1 MLNKNTVKNVGNE
14 KSDEFDLGR
23 LLGEIIDHR
32 WLITGITTAFLTLSI
47 LFCVFSTPIYRAN
60 ALIQVEQKQGNA
72 ILDNLSQMLPDR
84 QPQSAP
90 EISLLQSRMI
100 LGKTVS
106 DLNLQIVAEQNYF
119 PLFGQGFNRLVGNK
133 PGEIK
138 ISHLSIPK
146 LNDEDKNRDLKIVV
160 LEGGKFKIV
169 SDRFEDV
176 AQVGVDFNKDG
187 VSLTVDKIDAPVGTE
202 FNVQLLTQLEAI
214 VNIQKDFTVEEQGKD
229 TGMLNL
235 AMTGDDPQL
244 IGKILESISR
254 NYLQQNIDRQAAQD
268 SKSLDFLDQKIPKV
282 RSELYLAE
290 DKLNSYR
297 RQKDSVDLN
306 LEAQSVLNRIVNV
319 DNQLNE
325 LTFKEAEISQLYT
338 KDHPT
343 YNALMQKRETLQQ
356 EKSKLNKQISA
367 MPATQ
372 QEVLRLSRDVESGRA
387 VYMQLL
393 NRQQELNIAKSS
405 AIGNVRIIDN
415 AITEPKPVKPKKALI
430 VIIGVFLGGFISIGV
445 VLVNVFLRRGIESP
459 EQLEEQGINVYASIP
474 VSEWL
479 QKNTLSKAKSKRL
492 TMSQRRI
499 NESGAFLAV
508 ENPADL
514 AIEAIRGLRTSL
526 HFAMMESANNAV
538 MISGA
543 SPSAGKT
550 FVSTN
555 LASVIAQSHQK
566 VLLIDADMR
575 KGYVHKLFNVNNDNG
590 LSDYLVGK
598 AKLEDAIKP
607 VKNAG
612 FDFISRGQVPPNP
625 AELLMHDRFKELL
638 EWATKTYDLVM
649 IDTPPILAVTDAAII
664 GRYAGTTLLVA
675 RFENNTVKEIDVSIK
690 RFEQSG
696 VPVKGCILN
705 GVVKKVSSYYGYGYN
720 YYGYNYDDKKSN

>member
-214 VNIQKDFTVEEQGKD
+214 VNLQKDFTVEEQGKD

-235 AMTGDDPQL
+235 TMTGDDPQL

>member
-138 ISHLSIPK
+138 ISHLSFPK

-214 VNIQKDFTVEEQGKD
+214 VNLQKDFTVEEQGKD